1 MTVRPNHLL
10 AIIGAIM
17 LVSAMVGAFVVEEQP
32 AMGHRGKREKTFHI
46 SFPLTNE
53 TASASGAMDDGGTGE
68 GTLNAQLN
76 VTTGNLVVTWTDHQP
91 ILRPAATVSVT
102 VKDTFGTEVGSGMS
116 SDGATGIAIPIYNG
130 VSDVPED
137 VNISAG
143 SEEDAFGWVTTN
155 YPANTNHT
163 WTVTVTSTRGGFS
176 GPFRQGSIE
185 WTADLQYTYYTA
197 DIQEASK

>member
-46 SFPLTNE
+46 SFPLANGTV
-53 TASASGAMDDGGTGE
+53 SASGAIDDGGVQETP
-68 GTLNAQLN
+68 LNTALN
-76 VTTGNLVVTWTDHQP
+76 VTTGTIVVTWNDNQP
-91 ILRPAATVSVT
+91 ILRPAAIVTVSV
-102 VKDTFGTEVGSGMS
+102 KDPSGNEVASVTSNDGTAGIPMTL
-116 SDGATGIAIPIYNG
+116 GA
-130 VSDVPED
+130 VSEAPED

-143 SEEDAFGWVTTN
+143 SEEDAYDWVDTN
-155 YPANTNHT
+155 YPANTNTT
-163 WTVTVTSTRGGFS
+163 WTVTISSTRGGFS